1 MNKAK
6 VTKKDIAA
14 AFKTSMPI
22 MVTFIILGMGFGI
35 LMQKHGYGPVWS
47 LISEILIFSGTVQ
60 FVSISF
66 MEGGSF
72 IMAAITAL
80 MVSARHSFFSIS
92 MISRYR
98 KEGKK
103 KWYLFYAL
111 CDETYAM
118 LSRDDS
124 PEGVNK
130 SAYRVLVTLFD
141 QISWL
146 LGSVLGGVAGNLLDF
161 DSTGIDFSMTAL
173 FTTVFIQQWIDS
185 KCHIPAVL
193 GLSATLISRLIFGRK
208 EKVPEFILYLGKVV
222 PYTAMGLLI
231 VYCLKDVSVF
241 KGNHALPEIIA
252 LSIISSSY
260 LWKRS
265 AIFSVTVGTVVY
277 MILVQMVF

>member
-80 MVSARHSFFSIS
+80 MVSSRHSFFSIS